1 MVATAQTAVKR
12 AQADHFNVPG
22 TCQLWTRGLFGAPSA
37 GDQDGDG
44 DADAVDGW
52 KSEPLKARHT
62 DRRPPKGAPCAWSG
76 GGSGYG
82 HRAISVGQVDGV
94 YYIRSTDA
102 GGSGRIATVPLHWF
116 EERWGLHY
124 LGWSETIDGAPI
136 PGLKVGVEP
145 APKPEPPIKKLTSR
159 GKRVD
164 ESIKVLSRALK
175 ATKNEDRQRH
185 LRRALLQLERIAMI
199 K

>member
-12 AQADHFNVPG
+12 AQADHFNTPG
-22 TCQLWTRGLFGAPSA
+22 TCQMWTRLLFGAPSA

-62 DRRPPKGAPCAWSG
+62 NRQPPKGAPVAWSG
-76 GGSGYG
+76 GRSGFG

-94 YYIRSTDA
+94 YYVRSTDA
-102 GGSGRIATVPLHWF
+102 GGAGKVATVPLGWVEQH
-116 EERWGLHY
+116 WGLNY
-124 LGWSETIDGAPI
+124 LGWSETIDGIVI
-136 PGLKVGVEP
+136 PGLKIQSEP
-145 APKPEPPIKKLTSR
+145 KPKPEPPIKKLTSR
-159 GKRVD
+159 GVRVD
-164 ESIKVLSRALK
+164 ESIKVLTRALRQ
-175 ATKNEDRQRH
+175 TKDEQRQR
-185 LRRALLQLERIAMI
+185 LLKRALLILERIPKI